1 MRLPRI
7 GGKHCVG
14 HHTRDSMLTRIN
26 RHRLIAAVALLL
38 LAFAAARRV
47 RAAED
52 TLPPQLSD
60 EAFWHLITDYSE
72 AGGFFRFDNFISNEA
87 LFQHVLGRL
96 KETTKPG
103 GVYLGVG
110 PDQNFTYI
118 VALRPRIAFIV
129 DIRRQNMLEHLM
141 YKALIELSADRADFL
156 SRLFARQ
163 RPENIGPESTP
174 EELFKAFRNVPAE
187 LDLFFANL
195 DAIKTQL
202 EERHGFKLSAEDEAS
217 IQYIF
222 RAFYVGGP
230 NLTYIGPVTPRFA
243 VRNRMPSYADLMMQ
257 NDGDGQNHSYLS
269 SEDNFGIL
277 KDLEQRNLIVPLIG
291 DFAGPKTIRTVGT
304 YLKQQN
310 AVVTAFYLSNVEQ
323 YLFQQNDDWS
333 RFYENVATL
342 PLDSNARFIRSVFNG
357 YAYNLRANGYFR
369 SDSLLASIPD
379 LLEAFNAGKIETY
392 YDVIRMSQ

>member
-1 MRLPRI
+1 MW
-7 GGKHCVG
+7 
-14 HHTRDSMLTRIN
+14 TRIN
-26 RHRLIAAVALLL
+26 RHRLAPLIAAVALLS
-38 LAFAAARRV
+38 LAFVAGGRV

-52 TLPPQLSD
+52 ARLSD
-60 EAFWHLITDYSE
+60 EAFWHLITDFSE
-72 AGGFFRFDNFISNEA
+72 AGGSFRFDNFISNEA

-141 YKALIELSADRADFL
+141 YKALIELSADRAEFL

-195 DAIKTQL
+195 DAIKIQL
-202 EERHGFKLSAEDEAS
+202 KERHGFKLSAEDEAS

-230 NLTYIGPVTPRFA
+230 NLTYVGPVTPRYA

-257 NDGDGQNHSYLS
+257 NDGEGQNHSYLS

-291 DFAGPKTIRTVGT
+291 DFAGPKTIRAVGT

-310 AVVTAFYLSNVEQ
+310 AAVTVFYLSNVEQ
-323 YLFQQNDDWS
+323 YLFQQNDQWS
-333 RFYENVATL
+333 RFYQNVATL
-342 PLDSNARFIRSVFNG
+342 PLDPNARFIRSVFNG
-357 YAYNLRANGYFR
+357 YAYTLTANGYFR
-369 SDSLLASIPD
+369 SDSLLSSIPD
-379 LLEAFNAGKIETY
+379 LLEAFNAGRIETY

>member
-1 MRLPRI
+1 M
-7 GGKHCVG
+7 
-14 HHTRDSMLTRIN
+14 STRIN

-230 NLTYIGPVTPRFA
+230 NLTYVGPVTPRFA

-257 NDGDGQNHSYLS
+257 NDGEGQNHSYLS

-291 DFAGPKTIRTVGT
+291 DFAGPKTIRSVGT

-392 YDVIRMSQ
+392 YDVIRMSK

>member
-1 MRLPRI
+1 
-7 GGKHCVG
+7 
-14 HHTRDSMLTRIN
+14 MLTRIN

-38 LAFAAARRV
+38 LAFAAGRRV

-392 YDVIRMSQ
+392 YDVIRMSK

>member
-1 MRLPRI
+1 MW
-7 GGKHCVG
+7 
-14 HHTRDSMLTRIN
+14 TRIN
-26 RHRLIAAVALLL
+26 RHRLIVAVALLS
-38 LAFAAARRV
+38 LAFAAGGRV

-52 TLPPQLSD
+52 AQLSN
-60 EAFWHLITDYSE
+60 EAFWHLITDFSE
-72 AGGFFRFDNFISNEA
+72 GGGFFRFDNFISNEA
-87 LFQHVLGRL
+87 LFQHVVGRL

-202 EERHGFKLSAEDEAS
+202 KERHGFKLSAEDEAS

-230 NLTYIGPVTPRFA
+230 NLTYVGPVTPRFA
-243 VRNRMPSYADLMMQ
+243 VRNRMPSYADLMME
-257 NDGDGQNHSYLS
+257 NDGEGQNHSYLS

-291 DFAGPKTIRTVGT
+291 DFAGPKTIRTVGS

-310 AVVTAFYLSNVEQ
+310 AVVTVFYLSNVEQ

-392 YDVIRMSQ
+392 YDVIRMSK

>member
-1 MRLPRI
+1 
-7 GGKHCVG
+7 
-14 HHTRDSMLTRIN
+14 MLTRIN

-38 LAFAAARRV
+38 LAFAAARSV

-60 EAFWHLITDYSE
+60 EAFWRLITDYSE

-202 EERHGFKLSAEDEAS
+202 KERHGFKLSAEDEAS

-230 NLTYIGPVTPRFA
+230 NLTYVGPVTPRFA

-257 NDGDGQNHSYLS
+257 NDGEGQNHSYLS

-291 DFAGPKTIRTVGT
+291 DFAGPKTIRSVGT

-357 YAYNLRANGYFR
+357 YAYTLRANGYFR

-392 YDVIRMSQ
+392 YDVIRMSK

>member
-1 MRLPRI
+1 MW
-7 GGKHCVG
+7 
-14 HHTRDSMLTRIN
+14 TRIN
-26 RHRLIAAVALLL
+26 RHRLAPFAPLAPLAPLASLIAAVALLS
-38 LAFAAARRV
+38 LAFAAGGRV

-52 TLPPQLSD
+52 AQLSD
-60 EAFWHLITDYSE
+60 EAFWHLITDFSE

-141 YKALIELSADRADFL
+141 YKALIELSADRAEFL

-195 DAIKTQL
+195 DAIKLQL
-202 EERHGFKLSAEDEAS
+202 KERHGFKLSAEDEAS

-230 NLTYIGPVTPRFA
+230 NLTYVGPVTPRYA

-257 NDGDGQNHSYLS
+257 NDGEGQNHSYLS
-269 SEDNFGIL
+269 SEENFGIL

-291 DFAGPKTIRTVGT
+291 DFSGPKTIRAVGT

-310 AVVTAFYLSNVEQ
+310 AAVTVFYLSNVEQ

-333 RFYENVATL
+333 RFYQNVATL
-342 PLDSNARFIRSVFNG
+342 PLDPNARFIRSVFNG
-357 YAYNLRANGYFR
+357 YAYTLRANGYFR
-369 SDSLLASIPD
+369 SDSLLSSIPD
-379 LLEAFNAGKIETY
+379 LLEAFNAGRIETY
-392 YDVIRMSQ
+392 YDVIRMSK

>member
-1 MRLPRI
+1 MW
-7 GGKHCVG
+7 
-14 HHTRDSMLTRIN
+14 TRIN
-26 RHRLIAAVALLL
+26 RHRLIVAVALLS
-38 LAFAAARRV
+38 LAFAAGGRV

-52 TLPPQLSD
+52 AQLSN
-60 EAFWHLITDYSE
+60 EAFWHLITDFSE

-141 YKALIELSADRADFL
+141 YKALIELSADRAEFL

-195 DAIKTQL
+195 DAIKIQL
-202 EERHGFKLSAEDEAS
+202 KERHRFKLSAEDEAS

-230 NLTYIGPVTPRFA
+230 NLTYVGPVTPRYA

-257 NDGDGQNHSYLS
+257 NDGEGQNHSYLS

-291 DFAGPKTIRTVGT
+291 DFAGPKTIRAVGT

-310 AVVTAFYLSNVEQ
+310 AAVTVFYLSNVEQ
-323 YLFQQNDDWS
+323 YLFQQNDEWS
-333 RFYENVATL
+333 RFYQNVATL
-342 PLDSNARFIRSVFNG
+342 PLDPNARFIRSVFNG
-357 YAYNLRANGYFR
+357 YAYTLTANGYFR
-369 SDSLLASIPD
+369 SDSLLSSIPD
-379 LLEAFNAGKIETY
+379 LLEAFNAGRIETY
-392 YDVIRMSQ
+392 YDVIRMSK

>member
-1 MRLPRI
+1 
-7 GGKHCVG
+7 
-14 HHTRDSMLTRIN
+14 MLTRIN

-38 LAFAAARRV
+38 LAFAAARSV

-202 EERHGFKLSAEDEAS
+202 KERHGFKLSAEDEAS

-230 NLTYIGPVTPRFA
+230 NLTYVGPVTPRFA

-257 NDGDGQNHSYLS
+257 NDGEGQNHSYLS

-392 YDVIRMSQ
+392 YDVIRMSK

>member
-1 MRLPRI
+1 MWI
-7 GGKHCVG
+7 
-14 HHTRDSMLTRIN
+14 RIN
-26 RHRLIAAVALLL
+26 RHRLIVAVALLS
-38 LAFAAARRV
+38 LAFAAGGRV

-52 TLPPQLSD
+52 AQLSN
-60 EAFWHLITDYSE
+60 EAFWHLITDFSE

-141 YKALIELSADRADFL
+141 YKALIELSADRAEFL

-195 DAIKTQL
+195 DAIKIQL
-202 EERHGFKLSAEDEAS
+202 KERHGFKLSAEDEAS

-230 NLTYIGPVTPRFA
+230 NLTYVGPVTPRYA

-257 NDGDGQNHSYLS
+257 NDGEGQNHSYLS

-291 DFAGPKTIRTVGT
+291 DFAGPKTIRAVGT

-310 AVVTAFYLSNVEQ
+310 AAVTVFYLSNVEQ
-323 YLFQQNDDWS
+323 YLFQQNDEWS
-333 RFYENVATL
+333 RFYQNVATL
-342 PLDSNARFIRSVFNG
+342 PLDPNARFIRSVFNG
-357 YAYNLRANGYFR
+357 YAYTLTANGYFR
-369 SDSLLASIPD
+369 SDSLLSSIPD
-379 LLEAFNAGKIETY
+379 LLEAFNAGRIETY
-392 YDVIRMSQ
+392 YDVIRMSK

>member
-1 MRLPRI
+1 M
-7 GGKHCVG
+7 
-14 HHTRDSMLTRIN
+14 STRIN

-230 NLTYIGPVTPRFA
+230 NLTYVGPVTPRFA

-392 YDVIRMSQ
+392 YDVIRMSK

>member
-1 MRLPRI
+1 
-7 GGKHCVG
+7 
-14 HHTRDSMLTRIN
+14 MLTRIN

-38 LAFAAARRV
+38 LAFAAARSV

-230 NLTYIGPVTPRFA
+230 NLTYVGPVTPRYA

-257 NDGDGQNHSYLS
+257 NDGEGQNHSYLS

-291 DFAGPKTIRTVGT
+291 DFAGAKTIRTVGT

>member
-1 MRLPRI
+1 
-7 GGKHCVG
+7 
-14 HHTRDSMLTRIN
+14 MLTRIN

-38 LAFAAARRV
+38 LAFAAARSV

-257 NDGDGQNHSYLS
+257 NDGEGQNHSYLS

-291 DFAGPKTIRTVGT
+291 DFAGAKTIRSVGT

-323 YLFQQNDDWS
+323 YLFQQHDDWS

>member
-1 MRLPRI
+1 M
-7 GGKHCVG
+7 
-14 HHTRDSMLTRIN
+14 STRIN

-202 EERHGFKLSAEDEAS
+202 KERHGFKLSAEDEAS

-392 YDVIRMSQ
+392 YDVIRMSK

>member
-1 MRLPRI
+1 
-7 GGKHCVG
+7 
-14 HHTRDSMLTRIN
+14 MLTRIN
-26 RHRLIAAVALLL
+26 RHRLIAALALLL
-38 LAFAAARRV
+38 LAFAAARSV

-217 IQYIF
+217 IQYIS

-257 NDGDGQNHSYLS
+257 NDGEGQNHSYLS

-310 AVVTAFYLSNVEQ
+310 AAVTAFYLSNVEQ

-392 YDVIRMSQ
+392 YDVIRMSK

>member
-1 MRLPRI
+1 M
-7 GGKHCVG
+7 
-14 HHTRDSMLTRIN
+14 STRIN

-141 YKALIELSADRADFL
+141 YKALIELSADRAEFL

-163 RPENIGPESTP
+163 RPENIGPESSP

-195 DAIKTQL
+195 DAIKIQL
-202 EERHGFKLSAEDEAS
+202 KERHRFKLSAEDEAS

-230 NLTYIGPVTPRFA
+230 NLTYVGPVTPRYA

-257 NDGDGQNHSYLS
+257 NDGEGQNHSYLS

-291 DFAGPKTIRTVGT
+291 DFAGPKTIRAVGT

-310 AVVTAFYLSNVEQ
+310 AAVTVFYLSNVEQ
-323 YLFQQNDDWS
+323 YLFQQNDEWS
-333 RFYENVATL
+333 RFYQNVATL
-342 PLDSNARFIRSVFNG
+342 PLDPNARFIRSVFNG
-357 YAYNLRANGYFR
+357 YAYTLTANGYFR
-369 SDSLLASIPD
+369 SDSLLSSIPD
-379 LLEAFNAGKIETY
+379 LLEA
-392 YDVIRMSQ
+392 

>member
-1 MRLPRI
+1 MW
-7 GGKHCVG
+7 
-14 HHTRDSMLTRIN
+14 TRIN
-26 RHRLIAAVALLL
+26 RHHRLIAAVALLSLVFAGGCRL
-38 LAFAAARRV
+38 L
-47 RAAED
+47 AAED
-52 TLPPQLSD
+52 TLPAQLSD
-60 EAFWHLITDYSE
+60 EAFWHLITDFSE
-72 AGGFFRFDNFISNEA
+72 GGGFFRFDNFISNEA
-87 LFQHVLGRL
+87 LFQHVVGRL

-202 EERHGFKLSAEDEAS
+202 KERHGFKLSAEDEAS

-230 NLTYIGPVTPRFA
+230 NLTYVGPVTPRFA

-257 NDGDGQNHSYLS
+257 NDGEGQNHSYLS

-291 DFAGPKTIRTVGT
+291 DFAGPKTIRTVGS

-310 AVVTAFYLSNVEQ
+310 AVVTVFYLSNVEQ

-342 PLDSNARFIRSVFNG
+342 PVDSNARFIRSVFNG
-357 YAYNLRANGYFR
+357 YAYTLRANGYFR

-392 YDVIRMSQ
+392 YDVIRMSK

>member
-1 MRLPRI
+1 
-7 GGKHCVG
+7 
-14 HHTRDSMLTRIN
+14 MLTRIN
-26 RHRLIAAVALLL
+26 RHRFIAAVALLL
-38 LAFAAARRV
+38 LAFAAGRRV

-202 EERHGFKLSAEDEAS
+202 KERHGFKLSAEDEAS

-230 NLTYIGPVTPRFA
+230 NLTYVGPVTPRFA

-257 NDGDGQNHSYLS
+257 NDGEGQNHSYLS

-291 DFAGPKTIRTVGT
+291 DFAGPKTIRSVGT

-392 YDVIRMSQ
+392 YDVIRMSK

>member
-1 MRLPRI
+1 MW
-7 GGKHCVG
+7 
-14 HHTRDSMLTRIN
+14 TRIN
-26 RHRLIAAVALLL
+26 RHRLAPLIAAVALLS
-38 LAFAAARRV
+38 LAFVAGGRV

-52 TLPPQLSD
+52 ARLSD
-60 EAFWHLITDYSE
+60 EAFWHLITDFSE
-72 AGGFFRFDNFISNEA
+72 AGGSFRFDNFISNEA

-141 YKALIELSADRADFL
+141 YKALIELSADRAEFL

-195 DAIKTQL
+195 DAIKIQL
-202 EERHGFKLSAEDEAS
+202 KERHGFKLSAEDEAS

-230 NLTYIGPVTPRFA
+230 NLTYVGPVTPRYA

-257 NDGDGQNHSYLS
+257 NDGEGQNHSYLS

-291 DFAGPKTIRTVGT
+291 DFAGPKTIRAVGT

-310 AVVTAFYLSNVEQ
+310 AAVTVFYLSNVEQ
-323 YLFQQNDDWS
+323 YLFQQNDQWS
-333 RFYENVATL
+333 RFYQNVATL
-342 PLDSNARFIRSVFNG
+342 PLDPNARFIRSVFNG
-357 YAYNLRANGYFR
+357 YAYTLTANGYFR
-369 SDSLLASIPD
+369 SDSLLSSIPD
-379 LLEAFNAGKIETY
+379 LLEAFNAGRIETY
-392 YDVIRMSQ
+392 YDVIRMSK

>member
-1 MRLPRI
+1 M
-7 GGKHCVG
+7 
-14 HHTRDSMLTRIN
+14 STRIN

-38 LAFAAARRV
+38 LAFAAGRRV

-230 NLTYIGPVTPRFA
+230 NLTYVGPVTPRFA

-392 YDVIRMSQ
+392 YDVIRMSK

>member
-1 MRLPRI
+1 
-7 GGKHCVG
+7 
-14 HHTRDSMLTRIN
+14 MLTRIN
-26 RHRLIAAVALLL
+26 RHRLIAALALLL
-38 LAFAAARRV
+38 LAFAAARSV

-217 IQYIF
+217 IQYIS

-310 AVVTAFYLSNVEQ
+310 AAVTAFYLSNVEQ

-392 YDVIRMSQ
+392 YDVIRMSK

>member
-1 MRLPRI
+1 
-7 GGKHCVG
+7 
-14 HHTRDSMLTRIN
+14 MLTRIN

-38 LAFAAARRV
+38 LAFAAGRRV

-87 LFQHVLGRL
+87 LFQRVLGRL
-96 KETTKPG
+96 KETAKPG

-257 NDGDGQNHSYLS
+257 NDGEGQNHSYLS

-392 YDVIRMSQ
+392 YDVIRMSK

>member
-1 MRLPRI
+1 M
-7 GGKHCVG
+7 
-14 HHTRDSMLTRIN
+14 STRIN

-38 LAFAAARRV
+38 LAFAAGRRV

-87 LFQHVLGRL
+87 LFQRVLGRL

-202 EERHGFKLSAEDEAS
+202 EKRHGFKLSAEDEAS

-257 NDGDGQNHSYLS
+257 NDGEGQNHSYLS

-291 DFAGPKTIRTVGT
+291 DFAGPKTIRSVGT

-392 YDVIRMSQ
+392 YDVIRMSK

>member
-1 MRLPRI
+1 MW
-7 GGKHCVG
+7 
-14 HHTRDSMLTRIN
+14 TRIN
-26 RHRLIAAVALLL
+26 RHRLAPLIAAVALLS
-38 LAFAAARRV
+38 LAFVAGGRV

-52 TLPPQLSD
+52 ARLSD
-60 EAFWHLITDYSE
+60 EAFWHLITDFSE
-72 AGGFFRFDNFISNEA
+72 AGGSFRFDNFISNEA

-230 NLTYIGPVTPRFA
+230 NLTYVGPVTPRFA

-257 NDGDGQNHSYLS
+257 NDGEGQNHSYLS

-291 DFAGPKTIRTVGT
+291 DFAGPKTIRTVGS

-310 AVVTAFYLSNVEQ
+310 AVVTVFYLSNVEQ

-357 YAYNLRANGYFR
+357 YAYTLRANGYFR

-379 LLEAFNAGKIETY
+379 LLEAFNGGKIETY
-392 YDVIRMSQ
+392 SDVIRMSK